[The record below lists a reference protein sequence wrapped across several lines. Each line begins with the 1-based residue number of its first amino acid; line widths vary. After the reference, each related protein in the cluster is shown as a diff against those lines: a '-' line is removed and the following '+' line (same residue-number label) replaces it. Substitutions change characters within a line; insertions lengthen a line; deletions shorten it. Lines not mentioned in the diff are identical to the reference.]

1 MNFSLPPEL
10 LQLQQVVRD
19 YARNE
24 LAPAAARLDQEA
36 QWPAEALTGLAGLG
50 LLGVMTPEQY
60 SGAGLDALAMV
71 TAVEEIAA
79 ADASVSTIM
88 GVTNGFPQSSLLNFG
103 TEQQRQDWLPLLASG
118 EWIGAF
124 CLSEPHCGSDAA
136 AITTR
141 AVKTAGGWLING
153 EKAWI
158 TSGRDADLYLVLART
173 DEDAGA
179 RGISCFVVLRGTDG
193 LIPGEAERKLGQHAA
208 VTSGVTF
215 RDCFVPDGHLVG
227 EPGQGFVIAMSQLD
241 SGRINIAAQAVGIA
255 RAAFEAARDYSGER
269 KAFGQPIHEFQGV
282 GFSLA
287 DMAVRLE
294 SARLLTQ
301 KAAWLRD
308 HGYRVTRE
316 ASMAKLYASEAAGFI
331 TDAAIQVHGGYGYS
345 RDYPVERYWRD
356 ARVTRIYEGT
366 SEIQRVVISRQLR
379 RERGRE

>member
-158 TSGRDADLYLVLART
+158 TSGRHRPGGVR
-173 DEDAGA
+173 
-179 RGISCFVVLRGTDG
+179 SSPG
-193 LIPGEAERKLGQHAA
+193 L
-208 VTSGVTF
+208 
-215 RDCFVPDGHLVG
+215 
-227 EPGQGFVIAMSQLD
+227 
-241 SGRINIAAQAVGIA
+241 
-255 RAAFEAARDYSGER
+255 
-269 KAFGQPIHEFQGV
+269 
-282 GFSLA
+282 
-287 DMAVRLE
+287 
-294 SARLLTQ
+294 
-301 KAAWLRD
+301 
-308 HGYRVTRE
+308 
-316 ASMAKLYASEAAGFI
+316 
-331 TDAAIQVHGGYGYS
+331 
-345 RDYPVERYWRD
+345 
-356 ARVTRIYEGT
+356 
-366 SEIQRVVISRQLR
+366 QR
-379 RERGRE
+379 